1 MPEAKLDLCKLH
13 AAEYVA
19 PKKPELV
26 KTRPAKY
33 LAIAGRGKPGDELF
47 QSQIGSLYGAAYTLK
62 MASKAAGQDYKVAT
76 LEGLYWGD
84 DPASC
89 LFDQPLEA
97 MNWKLLIRT
106 PDFIT
111 QKQLKEATAALEKKG
126 KAPQA
131 RDGKLEK
138 LNEGL
143 CVQMLHVGPYAAE
156 GKTIA
161 LMMALAKENG
171 LAPNGPHHE
180 IYLSDPRR
188 VPEERLKTILRM
200 PVRKS

>member
-1 MPEAKLDLCKLH
+1 MPEAKLDLCKVH

-19 PKKPELV
+19 PKRPELV

-33 LAIAGRGKPGDELF
+33 LTIAGRGKPGDELF

-84 DPASC
+84 DPAAC
-89 LFDQPLEA
+89 LLDQPLGA

-106 PDFIT
+106 PDFIA
-111 QKQLKEATAALEKKG
+111 QKQLKEAVAALGKKG

-131 RDGKLEK
+131 SDVKLEK
-138 LNEGL
+138 LSEGL

-156 GKTIA
+156 KRTVDA
-161 LMMALAKENG
+161 MAAFAQESG
-171 LAPNGPHHE
+171 LVPAGPHHE

-200 PVRKS
+200 PVRKA

>member
-1 MPEAKLDLCKLH
+1 M
-13 AAEYVA
+13 
-19 PKKPELV
+19 

-47 QSQIGSLYGAAYTLK
+47 QAQIGALYGVAYTLK
-62 MASKAAGQDYKVAT
+62 FTKKAAGQDYKVAT

-84 DPASC
+84 DPAAC
-89 LFDQPLEA
+89 LFDKPPEA

-111 QKQLKEATAALEKKG
+111 QKDLKQALAALAEKG

-131 RDGKLEK
+131 GEVKLEK

-143 CVQMLHVGPYAAE
+143 CVQMLHVGPYDAEKRTVDAMAAMTE
-156 GKTIA
+156 
-161 LMMALAKENG
+161 ESG
-171 LAPNGPHHE
+171 LVAAGPHHE

-200 PVRKS
+200 PVRKA